1 MSGVAFRSVSDLVIT
16 DQLYARPRRTRDVD
30 ADVQSFRR
38 LSVQL
43 VDEPAAAI
51 QGMLEIALVLCG
63 AGSAAVSVIEA
74 DDDGQ
79 TVVRWKA
86 TAGELAR
93 YVGRTTPREGSHCGL
108 SLDAGRTILISHPA
122 RAFDH
127 LNAVNRPLVECLV
140 VPLYDSTRLPLGAV
154 WIAHHDIRQR
164 FDSDDVQV
172 LELLAGQ
179 LALAL
184 ELMRN
189 ENLPPNPPRPS

>member
-1 MSGVAFRSVSDLVIT
+1 MSGVAFRSVPDLVIT
-16 DQLYARPRRTRDVD
+16 DQLYARPRRTRGVD
-30 ADVQSFRR
+30 ADVQLFRR

-63 AGSAAVSVIEA
+63 AGSGAVSVIEA
-74 DDDGQ
+74 DDGQ

-108 SLDAGRTILISHPA
+108 CMDAGRTILISHPA

-140 VPLYDSTRLPLGAV
+140 VPLYDSTRLPFGAV
-154 WIAHHDIRQR
+154 WIAHHDIHQR

-184 ELMRN
+184 ELMGN
-189 ENLPPNPPRPS
+189 ENLPLKPPRPS